1 MIFLL
6 QCRVPVI
13 SLFLIFDYRK
23 LNKVLIGNSYPNI
36 NDILASI
43 QGTSVVSV
51 LDLKSGYYQL
61 PVRPE
66 DRCKTAFVCHRG
78 LFEFNVLPF
87 GLSNA
92 PSAFQET
99 MVLMLGDAL
108 NRFAIA
114 LTLLKHLPVLPLLA
128 IP

>member
-1 MIFLL
+1 M
-6 QCRVPVI
+6 Q
-13 SLFLIFDYRK
+13 
-23 LNKVLIGNSYPNI
+23 G
-36 NDILASI
+36 AS
-43 QGTSVVSV
+43 VFSV

-61 PVRPE
+61 SVRPE

-114 LTLLKHLPVLPLLA
+114 YLDDIIVYSVT
-128 IP
+128 

>member
-1 MIFLL
+1 M
-6 QCRVPVI
+6 CV
-13 SLFLIFDYRK
+13 DYRK
-23 LNKVLIGNSYPNI
+23 LNKVLIGNSYPLPNI
-36 NDILASI
+36 NDILASM
-43 QGTSVVSV
+43 QGASVFFV
-51 LDLKSGYYQL
+51 LDLKSGSYQL

-99 MVLMLGDAL
+99 MVLVS
-108 NRFAIA
+108 N
-114 LTLLKHLPVLPLLA
+114 VS
-128 IP
+128 

>member
-1 MIFLL
+1 M
-6 QCRVPVI
+6 I

-43 QGTSVVSV
+43 QGTSVFSV

-61 PVRPE
+61 PARPE

-99 MVLMLGDAL
+99 MVLVS
-108 NRFAIA
+108 N
-114 LTLLKHLPVLPLLA
+114 VS
-128 IP
+128 